1 MTLMDDSEIYR
12 SVLFLRYLSVSF
24 DVNHNSTKCKTFSMG
39 KLIAIGSMLSIFFL
53 QS

>member
-24 DVNHNSTKCKTFSMG
+24 DVNHNSIMQN
-39 KLIAIGSMLSIFFL
+39 IFYG
-53 QS
+53 